1 MAPNPHFGRSS
12 SSYAAGFGFAAS
24 AVQLKTHR
32 PLYRSEEAEEAAEAR
47 RLQGAERERQGAR
60 RRRSSWHHRDGAS
73 RRVLVERAR
82 HQCIDSSDATGCVQ
96 KGAATWE
103 MGNLSKGLRQGPDA
117 EMPDSRSMGVT
128 HFGNSGILRGRCCSL
143 QPASHRRTNAR
154 AAHGR
159 SGAADCQARGVPP
172 TTLAALR
179 LCSHTRRGA
188 CTCRSCGRSGAHR

>member
-47 RLQGAERERQGAR
+47 CLQGAERERQGAR

-117 EMPDSRSMGVT
+117 EMPDSRWAWPFRQIGD
-128 HFGNSGILRGRCCSL
+128 
-143 QPASHRRTNAR
+143 PAGAVLL
-154 AAHGR
+154 AA
-159 SGAADCQARGVPP
+159 CNLPP
-172 TTLAALR
+172 TAAPTNQGIRWPDLACCLGTAGPLQYAR
-179 LCSHTRRGA
+179 EPQLSV
-188 CTCRSCGRSGAHR
+188 SGVCQGD